1 MFYQK
6 IIIKKTITTRKKN
19 KTKTT
24 NVPAELHC
32 FICTEKITM
41 FFLTLSND
49 NCWITKH
56 KMAFTKLIPGI
67 TISSYSY
74 FLWDT
79 VH

>member
-1 MFYQK
+1 
-6 IIIKKTITTRKKN
+6 
-19 KTKTT
+19 
-24 NVPAELHC
+24 
-32 FICTEKITM
+32 M

>member
-6 IIIKKTITTRKKN
+6 ILIKKDNNNKKK
-19 KTKTT
+19 KTKQKQPMYQQ
-24 NVPAELHC
+24 N
-32 FICTEKITM
+32 FTEKITM

-67 TISSYSY
+67 TISLYSY

>member
-1 MFYQK
+1 MYQQ
-6 IIIKKTITTRKKN
+6 N
-19 KTKTT
+19 
-24 NVPAELHC
+24 
-32 FICTEKITM
+32 FTEKITM